1 MPTAEELLSQYYN
14 DDGWDEKDG
23 ITKDAKKMRTLEN
36 VLMNTYQNVDLG
48 FYDISYQ
55 KVKIF

>member
-23 ITKDAKKMRTLEN
+23 ITKMPKKMRTLEN

-48 FYDISYQ
+48 FTIYPI